1 MRRWFLPYTPDLL
14 KLLLAQSAVTVAG
27 MEAFARWSAGEVAES
42 ETVRGCEHEADVA
55 RRKLMVELRTAFTTP
70 LDPEDIYELSELL
83 DEVINGA
90 RNAVR
95 ESEVMEI
102 PPDEALAVMA
112 RNLRE
117 GVEHLADAFAAL
129 NGDRDKATEA
139 ADAAIHCER
148 QLEHCY
154 RTAMSELTRETDP
167 REVAGRRELLRR
179 YARIGENLVR
189 VAHRVWYLVVK
200 ES

>member
-14 KLLLAQSAVTVAG
+14 KLLLAQAEVTVAG
-27 MEAFARWSAGEVAES
+27 MHSFERWSAGEAAEGA
-42 ETVRGCEHEADVA
+42 TVRRCEHDADEA
-55 RRKLMVELRTAFTTP
+55 RRTLMVELRTAFTTP
-70 LDPEDIYELSELL
+70 LDPEDIYELSERL

-90 RNAVR
+90 KNAVR

-102 PPDEALAVMA
+102 PPDETLATMA
-112 RNLRE
+112 RHLSE
-117 GVEHLADAFAAL
+117 GVEHLAEAFASL
-129 NGDRDKATEA
+129 IEDRDKATEA

-148 QLEHCY
+148 KLEHCY
-154 RTAMSELTRETDP
+154 RRSMSALTRSTDP
-167 REVAGRRELLRR
+167 REIAGRRELLRR
-179 YARIGENLVR
+179 YARIGESLVR